1 MRARSLLWIAATWWL
16 LAAWLPATAG
26 DGDRLA
32 DIKAQIREEFPDVS
46 QLSTQALERW
56 LSTGARTPLL
66 LDARESAEF
75 AVSHLRDAQLTPSAR
90 EALALLADTPKNQL
104 IVAYCSVGYRSA
116 ALAQELAARGFT
128 NVYNLEGSLFE
139 WANRGLPCTGT
150 AARSR
155 RFIPTTGGGS
165 ASSTRNSTPSRPAL
179 EGLHRMVPSPR

>member
-16 LAAWLPATAG
+16 LVAWLPATAG

-66 LDARESAEF
+66 LDARESEEF
-75 AVSHLRDAQLTPSAR
+75 AVSRLRNAQLAPSAR

-104 IVAYCSVGYRSA
+104 IVAYCLVGYRSA

-139 WANRGLPCTGT
+139 WANRGLPVYRDG
-150 AARSR
+150 
-155 RFIPTTGGGS
+155 
-165 ASSTRNSTPSRPAL
+165 RPVEKVHPYNWWWGRL
-179 EGLHRMVPSPR
+179 LDEKLHSQ